1 MIIVHSAVR
10 NWSNKSLLSIQVQW
24 SHMSERGDLEDNL
37 IPRYRFEWDDGTERT
52 TDDLPEQH
60 PVSNE
65 VLAELGKEDEE
76 CEVTLIGYE
85 T

>member
-1 MIIVHSAVR
+1 MRSSPFMEAT
-10 NWSNKSLLSIQVQW
+10 
-24 SHMSERGDLEDNL
+24 RGDLEENL
-37 IPRYRFEWDDGTERT
+37 IPQYRFEWDSGRART

-65 VLAELGKEDEE
+65 VLAEIAEEDPE

>member
-1 MIIVHSAVR
+1 MPER
-10 NWSNKSLLSIQVQW
+10 SN
-24 SHMSERGDLEDNL
+24 LEENL

-52 TDDLPEQH
+52 TDELPEQH
-60 PVSNE
+60 PISNE
-65 VLAELGKEDEE
+65 NLAEMGRQDDE